1 MMSNKIEKEE
11 FIEILDHGYVVRKG
25 SREIYCCIQ
34 SRKSGRCTRSKCRRK
49 QMRNSLRTKR
59 LRGKIKSKKMRKKKK
74 EKETGKGKSPEIK
87 VASIPETEPP
97 HLLSGP
103 EPQSPS
109 QQSASL
115 SDSSTNMIEGEPAS
129 FTEPAVG
136 AVDRPRLPTPENE
149 IDTESGCTMDVKR
162 KILWNVNSAY
172 YYRGVLGE
180 EDVGD
185 FPDVRLEPEPTNL
198 SDPNAIKLMFQA
210 IDGEWVHGGY
220 VPKVETQKVRDLEA
234 KGSIISVR
242 VAFWRNRGY
251 WRAPYVQLVY
261 RERIKQVALTNQT
274 LLTPSIVTESEWVG
288 VNSRRYKTHPR
299 RVYGK
304 WLLFVDK
311 KQLDSVWHRVAYDV
325 ENGNFGKGCTTA
337 KCSTARETPNCTD
350 SSKGVIVVYTTRS
363 TVDHVGFKLSK
374 LTGIPK
380 IFYKTEA
387 ATLAGI
393 YAGDPGCTTKT
404 ITYNNGIPRL
414 GKTKANINTHIIANS

>member
-1 MMSNKIEKEE
+1 MSNKTEKEE

-25 SREIYCCIQ
+25 SREIYRCIQ
-34 SRKSGRCTRSKCRRK
+34 SRKGGRCARSEQCRRK

-136 AVDRPRLPTPENE
+136 AVDRSRLPTPGTE
-149 IDTESGCTMDVKR
+149 IEVSPEGDRETGGTMDVVR
-162 KILWNVNSAY
+162 KLLLNVNSAY
-172 YYRGVLGE
+172 YCRGVLGE
-180 EDVGD
+180 EDVGN

-220 VPKVETQKVRDLEA
+220 VPKVETQKVRDLDA
-234 KGSIISVR
+234 KGSIISAQ
-242 VAFWRNRGY
+242 VAFWRNRGC
-251 WRAPYVQLVY
+251 WRAPYVQLLY
-261 RERIKQVALTNQT
+261 RERIKRVALTNQT
-274 LLTPSIVTESEWVG
+274 LLTPSIVTDRYWVSID
-288 VNSRRYKTHPR
+288 SRRYKPR

-311 KQLDSVWHRVAYDV
+311 KQLDSVWHRVAYNV
-325 ENGNFGKGCTTA
+325 ENGKFGRGCTAA
-337 KCSTARETPNCTD
+337 KCSTARESPRCTD
-350 SSKGVIVVYTTRS
+350 SSEGVIVVYTTRS
-363 TVDHVGFKLSK
+363 TINHVGFKLSK
-374 LTGIPK
+374 LTRIPK
-380 IFYKTEA
+380 ILYKTEA

-393 YAGDPGCTTKT
+393 YACDPGCTTKK

-414 GKTKANINTHIIANS
+414 SKTKTKN